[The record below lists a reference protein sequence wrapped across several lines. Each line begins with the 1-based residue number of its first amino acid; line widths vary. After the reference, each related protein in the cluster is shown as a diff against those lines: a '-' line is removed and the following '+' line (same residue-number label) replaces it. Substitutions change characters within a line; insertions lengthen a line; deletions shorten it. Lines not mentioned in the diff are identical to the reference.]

1 MMPMKVNLERTYTPV
16 ISGLVDPEEAPC
28 YTGGVPL
35 YGPHCGYITAPSISV
50 KRIATFPI
58 YLPDLVPSIFIT
70 S

>member
-16 ISGLVDPEEAPC
+16 ISGLVDPAEAPC
-28 YTGGVPL
+28 YTGIVPL
-35 YGPHCGYITAPSISV
+35 YGPHCGYITAPSINV